1 MQNTFV
7 TKPFEYRWETMQ
19 NNKKQGVLLVNL
31 GTPDEATAPAVKRF
45 LSQFLHDKRVV
56 DMTRWLW
63 CPILHGVILPIRS
76 PKVAKLYQSVWM
88 DEGSPLMVYSKRQA
102 EKLRSLVDVP
112 VELGMTY
119 GNPSLQVGVEALL
132 KQGVEEVIVLPLY
145 PQYSGTTTAA
155 VSDGL
160 TKAFK
165 QIPVMPSYQFIR
177 DYHQHPMYIKAL
189 AESVKRSWQEN
200 GKGDYLLCSYHGI
213 PKRYADN
220 GDVYPLHCQRTTQLL
235 AEELGLNSDQIG
247 MTYQSRFGREEWLQP
262 YTDKTLET
270 LPAKGI
276 KKLDIMAPAF
286 SVDCLE
292 TLEEISE
299 ECKEI
304 FIEQGGESF
313 TYIPCLNDD
322 DLHIQMMAGLI
333 SNR

>member
-1 MQNTFV
+1 
-7 TKPFEYRWETMQ
+7 MQ

-31 GTPDEATAPAVKRF
+31 GTPDEATAPAVKQF

-63 CPILHGVILPIRS
+63 CPILHGVILPIRA
-76 PKVAKLYQSVWM
+76 PKVAKLYQSVWT

-102 EKLRSLVDVP
+102 EKLKQLVDMP

-119 GNPSLQVGVEALL
+119 GNPSLQTGVESLL
-132 KQGVEEVIVLPLY
+132 SQGVEEVIVLPLY

-160 TKAFK
+160 TKAF
-165 QIPVMPSYQFIR
+165 QNIPVTPSFQFIR
-177 DYHQHPMYIKAL
+177 DYHDHPTYIKAL
-189 AESVKRSWQEN
+189 AESVKRSWQEK

-220 GDVYPLHCQRTTQLL
+220 GDIYPQHCQRTTELL
-235 AEELGLNSDQIG
+235 AEELGLTSEQIG

-262 YTDKTLET
+262 YTDKTLEAM
-270 LPAKGI
+270 PAKGI

-292 TLEEISE
+292 TLEELSE
-299 ECKEI
+299 ECREI
-304 FIEQGGESF
+304 FIEHGGEAF
-313 TYIPCLNDD
+313 TYIPCLNDEE
-322 DLHIQMMAGLI
+322 LHIEMMAELI
-333 SNR
+333 RRQ

>member
-1 MQNTFV
+1 
-7 TKPFEYRWETMQ
+7 MQ

-31 GTPDEATAPAVKRF
+31 GTPDEATAPAVKQF

-63 CPILHGVILPIRS
+63 CPILHGVILPIRA
-76 PKVAKLYQSVWM
+76 PKVAKLYQSVWTE
-88 DEGSPLMVYSKRQA
+88 EGSPLMVYSKRQA
-102 EKLRSLVDVP
+102 EKLKQLVDMP

-119 GNPSLQVGVEALL
+119 GNPSLQTGVESLL
-132 KQGVEEVIVLPLY
+132 AQGVEEVIVLPLY

-165 QIPVMPSYQFIR
+165 KIPVTPSFQFIR
-177 DYHQHPMYIKAL
+177 DYHDHPTYIKAL
-189 AESVKRSWQEN
+189 AESVKCSWQEK

-220 GDVYPLHCQRTTQLL
+220 GDIYPQHCQRTTELL
-235 AEELGLNSDQIG
+235 AQELGLTSEQIG

-262 YTDKTLET
+262 YTDKTLEA
-270 LPAKGI
+270 LPTKGI

-292 TLEEISE
+292 TLEELSE
-299 ECKEI
+299 ECREI
-304 FIEQGGESF
+304 FIEHGGDTF

-322 DLHIQMMAGLI
+322 ELHLKMMAEVT
-333 SNR
+333 RCH

>member
-1 MQNTFV
+1 
-7 TKPFEYRWETMQ
+7 MQ

-31 GTPDEATAPAVKRF
+31 GTPDEATAPAVKQF
-45 LSQFLHDKRVV
+45 LSQFLHDNRVV

-63 CPILHGVILPIRS
+63 CPILHGVILPIRA
-76 PKVAKLYQSVWM
+76 PKVAKLYQSVWTE
-88 DEGSPLMVYSKRQA
+88 DGSPLMVYSKRQA
-102 EKLRSLVDVP
+102 EKLKQLVEMP

-119 GNPSLQVGVEALL
+119 GNPSLQTGVESLL
-132 KQGVEEVIVLPLY
+132 AQGVEEVIVLPLY

-165 QIPVMPSYQFIR
+165 KIPVTPSFQFIR
-177 DYHQHPMYIKAL
+177 DYHDHPTYIKAL
-189 AESVKRSWQEN
+189 AESVKRSWKEK

-220 GDVYPLHCQRTTQLL
+220 GDIYPQHCQRTTELL
-235 AEELGLNSDQIG
+235 AKELGLTSEQIG

-262 YTDKTLET
+262 YTDKTLEV
-270 LPAKGI
+270 LPTKGI

-292 TLEEISE
+292 TLEELSE
-299 ECKEI
+299 ECREI
-304 FIEQGGESF
+304 FVEQGGEVF
-313 TYIPCLNDD
+313 TYIPCLNEDE
-322 DLHIQMMAGLI
+322 LHIQMMAEIIG
-333 SNR
+333 RH

>member
-1 MQNTFV
+1 MQNH
-7 TKPFEYRWETMQ
+7 
-19 NNKKQGVLLVNL
+19 KKQGVLLVNL

-63 CPILHGVILPIRS
+63 CPILHGVILPIRA

-88 DEGSPLMVYSKRQA
+88 EEGSPLMVYSKRQA
-102 EKLRSLVDVP
+102 DKLAKMVDIP
-112 VELGMTY
+112 VEVGMTY
-119 GNPSLQVGVEALL
+119 GNPSLQSGLEALL
-132 KQGVEEVIVLPLY
+132 AQGVENVIVLPLY

-155 VSDGL
+155 VSDGI

-165 QIPVMPSYQFIR
+165 NIPVMPEYRFIR
-177 DYHQHPMYIKAL
+177 DYYQHPMYIKAL
-189 AESVKRSWQEN
+189 AQSVRRSWQQN

-220 GDVYPLHCQRTTQLL
+220 GDVYPQHCDRTTTLL
-235 AEELGLNSDQIG
+235 ARELELAPNQIG

-270 LPAKGI
+270 LPGKGI
-276 KKLDIMAPAF
+276 KNLDIIAPAF

-292 TLEEISE
+292 TLEEISDQ
-299 ECKEI
+299 CSEI
-304 FIEQGGESF
+304 FMEKGGEKF

-322 DLHIQMMAGLI
+322 ELHIQMMADLI
-333 SNR
+333 SSC

>member
-1 MQNTFV
+1 
-7 TKPFEYRWETMQ
+7 MQ

-63 CPILHGVILPIRS
+63 CPILHGVILPIRA
-76 PKVAKLYQSVWM
+76 PKVAKLYQTVWM
-88 DEGSPLMVYSKRQA
+88 EEGSPLLVYSKKQA
-102 EKLRSLVDVP
+102 EKLRNQVSVP

-119 GNPSLQVGVEALL
+119 GNPSLKVGVEALL
-132 KQGVEEVIVLPLY
+132 DQGVEDIIVLPLY
-145 PQYSGTTTAA
+145 PQYSGTTSAA

-165 QIPVMPSYQFIR
+165 QIPVMPSFQFIR
-177 DYHQHPMYIKAL
+177 DYHEHPRYIKAL
-189 AESVKRSWQEN
+189 ADSVKRSWQEN
-200 GKGDYLLCSYHGI
+200 GQGDYLLCSYHGI
-213 PKRYADN
+213 PKRFADN
-220 GDVYPLHCQRTTQLL
+220 GDIYPQHCERTTALL
-235 AEELGLNSDQIG
+235 GEELGLSPDKIG

-299 ECKEI
+299 QCCELFMEH
-304 FIEQGGESF
+304 GGEQF

-322 DLHIQMMAGLI
+322 ELHIQMMVDLI
-333 SNR
+333 SSR

>member
-1 MQNTFV
+1 MQND
-7 TKPFEYRWETMQ
+7 
-19 NNKKQGVLLVNL
+19 KKQGVLLVNL
-31 GTPDEATAPAVKRF
+31 GTPDEPTAPAVKRF

-63 CPILHGVILPIRS
+63 CPLLHGAILPIRA

-88 DEGSPLMVYSKRQA
+88 DDGSPLMVYSKRQV
-102 EKLRSLVDVP
+102 EKLRKRVDIP

-119 GNPSLQVGVEALL
+119 GNPSLQAGVEALL
-132 KQGVEEVIVLPLY
+132 AQGVEEVIVLPLY

-165 QIPVMPSYQFIR
+165 NIPVMPAYRFIR
-177 DYHQHPMYIKAL
+177 DYHDHPLYIKAL
-189 AESVKRSWQEN
+189 AESVKRVWEQK

-220 GDVYPLHCQRTTQLL
+220 GDIYPNHCDRTTTLL
-235 AEELGLNSDQIG
+235 ARELGLEPNQIG

-270 LPAKGI
+270 LPGKGI
-276 KKLDIMAPAF
+276 KNLDIMSPAF
-286 SVDCLE
+286 SSDCLE

-299 ECKEI
+299 ECREI
-304 FIEQGGESF
+304 FMENGGSRF
-313 TYIPCLNDD
+313 NFIPCLNDD
-322 DLHIQMMAGLI
+322 ELHIEMMAELI
-333 SNR
+333 KS

>member
-1 MQNTFV
+1 
-7 TKPFEYRWETMQ
+7 MQ

-63 CPILHGVILPIRS
+63 CPILHGVILPIRA
-76 PKVAKLYQSVWM
+76 PKVAKLYQTVWM
-88 DEGSPLMVYSKRQA
+88 EEGSPLLVYSKKQA
-102 EKLRSLVDVP
+102 EKLRQQVSMP

-119 GNPSLQVGVEALL
+119 GNPSLKVGVEALL
-132 KQGVEEVIVLPLY
+132 AQGVEEIIVLPLY
-145 PQYSGTTTAA
+145 PQYSGTTSAA

-165 QIPVMPSYQFIR
+165 QIPVMPSFQFIR
-177 DYHQHPMYIKAL
+177 DYHEHPLYIKAL

-200 GKGDYLLCSYHGI
+200 GQGDYLLCSYHGI
-213 PKRYADN
+213 PKRFADN
-220 GDVYPLHCQRTTQLL
+220 GDIYPQHCERTTALL
-235 AEELGLNSDQIG
+235 GEELGLSPDKIG

-286 SVDCLE
+286 SADCLE

-299 ECKEI
+299 QCCELFMEH
-304 FIEQGGESF
+304 GGEKF
-313 TYIPCLNDD
+313 TYVPCLNDD
-322 DLHIQMMAGLI
+322 ELHIQMMVDLI
-333 SNR
+333 SSR

>member
-1 MQNTFV
+1 
-7 TKPFEYRWETMQ
+7 MQ

-31 GTPDEATAPAVKRF
+31 GTPDEATAPAVKQF

-63 CPILHGVILPIRS
+63 CPILHGVILPIRA
-76 PKVAKLYQSVWM
+76 PKVAKLYQSVWT

-102 EKLRSLVDVP
+102 EKLKQLVDMP
-112 VELGMTY
+112 VEFGMTY
-119 GNPSLQVGVEALL
+119 GNPSLQTGIESLL
-132 KQGVEEVIVLPLY
+132 SQGVEEVIVLPLY

-160 TKAFK
+160 TKAF
-165 QIPVMPSYQFIR
+165 QNIPVTPSFQFIR
-177 DYHQHPMYIKAL
+177 DYHDHPTYIKAL
-189 AESVKRSWQEN
+189 AESVKRSWQEK

-220 GDVYPLHCQRTTQLL
+220 GDIYPQHCQRTTELL
-235 AEELGLNSDQIG
+235 AKELELTSEQIG

-262 YTDKTLET
+262 YTDKTLEA

-292 TLEEISE
+292 TLEELSE
-299 ECKEI
+299 ECREI
-304 FIEQGGESF
+304 FIEHGGEAF
-313 TYIPCLNDD
+313 TYIPCLNDEE
-322 DLHIQMMAGLI
+322 LHIEMMAELI
-333 SNR
+333 RHH